1 MENKLGMEKQWNLTN
16 VSSFFCL
23 FYIIKG
29 VGTEATYD
37 NNSENVFDDKFN
49 SSAQA
54 LNISSEH
61 FAIVVCKTTH
71 VHAQNLS
78 LWV

>member
-1 MENKLGMEKQWNLTN
+1 MEKQWNLTN

-37 NNSENVFDDKFN
+37 NDSENVFDDKFN
-49 SSAQA
+49 SSAHA
-54 LNISSEH
+54 LNIRNILPSSSAKH
-61 FAIVVCKTTH
+61 IYMLK
-71 VHAQNLS
+71 NL
-78 LWV
+78 VYGYY